1 MLEPI
6 LHAQQATAT
15 HIYSSLVE
23 VLHVTSDIGLQVAT
37 SAPYTSDPKV
47 GKTLW
52 DAASLS
58 VRTAC
63 HDALSQ
69 PPNTG
74 FGGGADKNKTS
85 FLTSAASP
93 FQTEAQAPPR
103 VPEEQAEVLD
113 AAAKA
118 AFAIGQQ
125 LVEKDGE
132 TSGLHGMLRMGVDV
146 MRGAQ
151 RGEHVLEVVKCK
163 FAMPQWAA

>member
-6 LHAQQATAT
+6 LRAPQATAT

-52 DAASLS
+52 DAAALS

-63 HDALSQ
+63 HDALSNA
-69 PPNTG
+69 PHSG
-74 FGGGADKNKTS
+74 FGPGAEKNKTS
-85 FLTSAASP
+85 LITSLPSP
-93 FQTEAQAPPR
+93 FQVDARSARPR
-103 VPEEQAEVLD
+103 VPQEQAEVLD

-118 AFAIGQQ
+118 AFAIGQK
-125 LVEKDGE
+125 LLEDNAE
-132 TSGLHGMLRMGVDV
+132 APGLNALLRMGVEV
-146 MRGAQ
+146 VRGAQ
-151 RGEHVLEVVKCK
+151 RGACLKL
-163 FAMPQWAA
+163 